1 MGNGSPRRLLR
12 QIALRP
18 SARARLGFASVDRQW
33 PVTAARSG
41 DLPPLQLSLCLRPER
56 PG

>member
-1 MGNGSPRRLLR
+1 MGNGSPRLRR

-18 SARARLGFASVDRQW
+18 SACARLSGLRRW
-33 PVTAARSG
+33 TERRPVTAARSG
-41 DLPPLQLSLCLRPER
+41 DLPPLQLSLRLWFER